1 MLDRHQELLIAVAG
15 AVLAA
20 VILFVWIPADTE
32 SAMIVTF
39 RRQTYLG
46 DAFLP
51 SLAAAGMLI
60 AAVGQLAVTLRRR
73 GDRSEER
80 LFDHVTL
87 SFFAGLAA
95 VMGLSLAVMFW
106 AGPLLWDL
114 LGDGERGYRQMRDTV
129 PWKYAG
135 FVLGGTLMVGGIIA
149 LLEGR
154 LRARTPVLAAAFAL
168 LLVLI
173 FDVPFDTI
181 LLPPNG
187 DW

>member
-1 MLDRHQELLIAVAG
+1 MLDRHTELLIALAG
-15 AVLAA
+15 AVFATLL
-20 VILFVWIPADTE
+20 LFIWIPADTE
-32 SAMIVTF
+32 TAIIESF

-60 AAVGQLAVTLRRR
+60 AATGQLAVTLRRR
-73 GDRSEER
+73 DDRSEDR
-80 LFDHVTL
+80 LFDHVTV
-87 SFFAGLAA
+87 SFFAFFA
-95 VMGLSLAVMFW
+95 VIMSLSLAAMFW
-106 AGPLLWDL
+106 TGPLLWEL

-129 PWKYAG
+129 PWKYMG
-135 FVLGGTLMVGGIIA
+135 FSLGGIVLVGGIIA

-154 LRARTPVLAAAFAL
+154 LRGRTVLVAAGFV
-168 LLVLI
+168 LVLI
-173 FDVPFDTI
+173 LIFGVPFDTI